1 MSFPTLTPSRLNSS
15 VPRPKSANSCGLHDA
30 EDVLELLNF
39 HDQELSLKCLAEIQ
53 KQSAL
58 EEAEPK
64 QKTVTVKMLTEG
76 LGLTE
81 SGSEVSERVTG
92 TSGEQQQLH
101 REF

>member
-1 MSFPTLTPSRLNSS
+1 MSFPALTPSRLNSS

-39 HDQELSLKCLAEIQ
+39 HDLELSLKCLAEIQ

-64 QKTVTVKMLTEG
+64 QKTEL
-76 LGLTE
+76 
-81 SGSEVSERVTG
+81 
-92 TSGEQQQLH
+92 
-101 REF
+101 